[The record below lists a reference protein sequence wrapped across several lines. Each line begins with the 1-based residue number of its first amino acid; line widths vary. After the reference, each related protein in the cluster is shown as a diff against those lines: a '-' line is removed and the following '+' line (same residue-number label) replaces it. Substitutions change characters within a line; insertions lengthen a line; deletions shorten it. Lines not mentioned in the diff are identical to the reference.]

1 MSFIGTIDSIKWLT
15 GYTVFLITL
24 QLFVLLRYAWPIHK
38 QVRAFDFVSGAG
50 VLVALA
56 SLLIAGDDSLP
67 ALVLYGLTV
76 LQFLFTL
83 QRLIQRKRPW
93 LPSRKPFIR
102 VARIAVGLLGV
113 IPILLSLMYA
123 GVLRY
128 NPTSEFGKLGYADA
142 FVRMNDRLSRE
153 YPFGEWKN
161 IDWRALRSK
170 YEPIFAKADQ
180 DSDEAAYYRT
190 LREYLFSFKDGHVKI
205 ANDNVYEGNV
215 HFYDSVGGG
224 FGIGVVKL
232 DSGKVFVSF
241 VIPGSPADLSGMKP
255 GAEMVSWNG
264 MTAEEAFER
273 TFWSDTFS
281 ATIEAIAVNKG
292 RFMTRAK
299 VGAPVQVQYRNRG
312 EASIIATKLT
322 AYDDGFETLKR
333 TKPKLTEADL
343 KASPVESRWL
353 DNGIGYVKIKH
364 LLSSPGVISPTK
376 SVGEAIRGFLE
387 KRAKGLI
394 VDLRNNPGGEDQMAA
409 DIAAFFVQ
417 ERQHYETVSYYNRNS
432 GRFEI
437 NRNEII
443 NVIPR
448 EPYYGG
454 KIAILIND
462 RTGSSAEGIP
472 LALDGLPNVT
482 VIGFTPSAASFGIMS
497 SPIEIE
503 LPGNIIVNFPDG
515 RSLDE
520 KGRIQGD
527 SDGSGIGGAIPDIRI
542 PLNEDTFRERYLE
555 GRDVELQSAIEA
567 LSR

>member
-15 GYTVFLITL
+15 VYTAFLIVL
-24 QLFVLLRYAWPIHK
+24 QLFVLLRYALPIK
-38 QVRAFDFVSGAG
+38 NQVRAFDFVPSVG
-50 VLVALA
+50 VLVALV
-56 SLLIAGDDSLP
+56 SLLIVGDASLP

-76 LQFLFTL
+76 LQFLLTL
-83 QRLIQRKRPW
+83 QRLFQRKRPW
-93 LPSRKPFIR
+93 VPSRKPLIR
-102 VARIAVGLLGV
+102 VVRMAIGLLGV
-113 IPILLSLMYA
+113 IPISISLMYA

-128 NPTSEFGKLGYADA
+128 NPTSEFGELGYAEA

-161 IDWRALRSK
+161 IDWRALRNK

-205 ANDNVYEGNV
+205 ANENVYDGNN

-224 FGIGVVKL
+224 FGISVVKL
-232 DSGKVFVSF
+232 DNGEVLASF
-241 VIPGSPADLSGMKP
+241 VIPGSPADLGGMKP
-255 GAEMVSWNG
+255 GAEIVGWNG

-273 TFWSDTFS
+273 TSWSDANS
-281 ATIEAIAVNKG
+281 ATIEAIAENKG
-292 RFMTRAK
+292 RFMARAK
-299 VGAPVQVQYRNRG
+299 VGNSVRVEFRNLG
-312 EASIIATKLT
+312 EQRLIATKLT

-343 KASPVESRWL
+343 KVSPVESQWL

-387 KRAKGLI
+387 KQVKGLI
-394 VDLRNNPGGEDQMAA
+394 IDLRNNPGGEDQMAA

-432 GRFEI
+432 GRFEV

-443 NVIPR
+443 SVVPR

-454 KIAILIND
+454 KIAILINN

-503 LPGNIIVNFPDG
+503 LPGDLAVHFPDG

-527 SDGSGIGGAIPDIRI
+527 SNGAGIGGAIPDIRI